1 MSAYLLSLTGETV
14 VPHSRAMSVVVVCVV
29 LAGVVAPERAQA
41 QAGVKPPMP
50 PNLFT
55 TKKLND
61 HLYVIA
67 PSGPDMSNVGG
78 NISVCISDEGV
89 LLVDANYYL
98 DWRNGQAVPMAQS
111 VVDEVKKLTSQPI
124 RWVINT
130 HHHGDHAGG
139 DPVLAKIA
147 TIVSHKNA
155 REHILSGYENAA
167 KNAPAAVTRAEQE
180 LAAARRTTDAAR
192 IAQAQ
197 DQLGRAQ
204 MNLKMAQSTDPQRS
218 LPTLVYDSELA
229 LFLSSEEV
237 HLYHFG
243 RAHTDGDTLV
253 YFKTSNVIHWGD
265 TFSNRWIPA
274 MDVSGNSLDWVQW
287 LDKGVALSP
296 TATMVPGHGTIGKEA
311 DVLKLRMF
319 FTNLQAA
326 VRQEIAAG
334 KTHEQAM
341 DDVKN
346 PEYANY
352 PGGAARLRTNVGIV
366 YDQLKSRP

>member
-1 MSAYLLSLTGETV
+1 V
-14 VPHSRAMSVVVVCVV
+14 H
-29 LAGVVAPERAQA
+29 AQP
-41 QAGVKPPMP
+41 KPPVP

-55 TKKLND
+55 TTKLND

-78 NISVCISDEGV
+78 NIGVCVSDEGV
-89 LLVDANYYL
+89 LLVDANYFL

-111 VVDEVKKLTSQPI
+111 VVDEVKKITTRPI

-139 DPVLAKIA
+139 DPVFAKIA

-155 REHILSGYENAA
+155 RDRILAGYESAA
-167 KNAPAAVTRAEQE
+167 KNAPAAVTRAEQD
-180 LAAARRTTDAAR
+180 LAAARSAKDAAR
-192 IAQAQ
+192 ISQAQ

-204 MNLKMAQSTDPQRS
+204 MNAKMAASTDPRRS
-218 LPTLVYDSELA
+218 LPTLVYDNELV
-229 LFLSSEEV
+229 LFLNSEEV

-243 RAHTDGDTLV
+243 RAHTDGDSLV

-274 MDVSGNSLDWVQW
+274 MDASGNSLDWIDW
-287 LDKGVALSP
+287 LDKGVAVSP
-296 TATMVPGHGTIGKEA
+296 GATMVPGHGAIGKQA
-311 DVLKLRMF
+311 DVMKLRTF
-319 FTNLQAA
+319 FTSLQTA

-334 KTHEQAM
+334 KTRDQAM
-341 DDVKN
+341 DDVKDA
-346 PEYANY
+346 EYASY
-352 PGGAARLRTNVGIV
+352 PGGAARLRTNVGII
-366 YDQLKSRP
+366 YDQLKSAR

>member
-1 MSAYLLSLTGETV
+1 MRY
-14 VPHSRAMSVVVVCVV
+14 SRPMCVAFMCVV
-29 LAGVVAPERAQA
+29 LAGVAPDGSQA

-50 PNLFT
+50 PNLFAT
-55 TKKLND
+55 TKLND

-78 NISVCISDEGV
+78 NIGVCISDQGV
-89 LLVDANYYL
+89 LLVDANYSL
-98 DWRNGQAVPMAQS
+98 DWRNGQAVPMAQA

-139 DPVLAKIA
+139 DPVFAKIA
-147 TIVSHKNA
+147 MIVSHKNA
-155 REHILSGYENAA
+155 REHLLSGYENAA
-167 KNAPAAVTRAEQE
+167 TNAPAAVTRAEQE
-180 LAAARRTTDAAR
+180 LAAARKTSDAAR
-192 IAQAQ
+192 IAQAE
-197 DQLGRAQ
+197 DQLGRAR

-218 LPTLVYDSELA
+218 LPTLVYDGELA

-237 HLYHFG
+237 RLYHFG

-274 MDVSGNSLDWVQW
+274 MDLSGNSLDWVRW
-287 LDKGVALSP
+287 LDRGLALSP
-296 TATMVPGHGTIGKEA
+296 TATMVPGHGAIGTQA
-311 DVLKLRMF
+311 DVMKLRTF

-334 KTHEQAM
+334 KTREQAM
-341 DDVKN
+341 DDVKV
-346 PEYANY
+346 PEYASY
-352 PGGAARLRTNVGIV
+352 PGGTARLRTNVGII
-366 YDQLKSRP
+366 YDQLKTRP

>member
-1 MSAYLLSLTGETV
+1 MYLGRIRIALLVAALTTALGSA
-14 VPHSRAMSVVVVCVV
+14 RAH
-29 LAGVVAPERAQA
+29 AQA
-41 QAGVKPPMP
+41 TPRPPMP

-55 TKKLND
+55 TTKLND

-78 NISVCISDEGV
+78 NIAVCVSDQGV

-98 DWRNGQAVPMAQS
+98 DWRNGEAVPMAKS
-111 VVDEVKKLTSQPI
+111 VVDEVKKITPRPI

-139 DPVLAKIA
+139 DPVMGKIA
-147 TIVSHKNA
+147 TIIAHRNA
-155 REHILSGYENAA
+155 RERILSGYQTSARNSLD
-167 KNAPAAVTRAEQE
+167 AVTRAQDE
-180 LAAARRTTDAAR
+180 LETARETNNAARAA
-192 IAQAQ
+192 QVQ
-197 DQLGRAQ
+197 DQLGRAL
-204 MNLKMAQSTDPQRS
+204 MNLQMAQSTDPLRS
-218 LPTLVYDSELA
+218 SPTIDYDTELTM
-229 LFLSSEEV
+229 FIGSEEV
-237 HLYHFG
+237 HLLHFG

-274 MDVSGNSLDWVQW
+274 MDASGNSLDWIEW
-287 LDKGVALSP
+287 LDKGIAVSP
-296 TATMVPGHGTIGKEA
+296 TATMVPGHGAIGKEA
-311 DVLKLRMF
+311 DVRRLRLF

-334 KTHEQAM
+334 KTREQAM
-341 DDVKN
+341 DDVKDS
-346 PEYANY
+346 EYVNY
-352 PGGAARLRTNVGIV
+352 PGGAARLRTNVGII

>member
-1 MSAYLLSLTGETV
+1 MRHRTTWLAVSLIVAALPAV
-14 VPHSRAMSVVVVCVV
+14 VH
-29 LAGVVAPERAQA
+29 AQP
-41 QAGVKPPMP
+41 GPKPPMP
-50 PNLFT
+50 PNLFST
-55 TKKLND
+55 RKLND

-78 NISVCISDEGV
+78 NIGVCISDQGV
-89 LLVDANYYL
+89 LLVDANYFL

-111 VVDEVKKLTSQPI
+111 VVDEVRKITSQPI

-147 TIVSHKNA
+147 PIISHRNA
-155 REHILSGYENAA
+155 RDRMLSGYQSAA
-167 KNAPAAVTRAEQE
+167 KNAPAAVARAQQE
-180 LAAARRTTDAAR
+180 FEAARAAKDNAR

-204 MNLKMAQSTDPQRS
+204 MNAKMVELTDANGA
-218 LPTLVYDSELA
+218 LPTITYDTELT
-229 LFLSSEEV
+229 FQLSSEEV

-274 MDVSGNSLDWVQW
+274 MDASGNSLDWIAW
-287 LDKGVALSP
+287 LDKGIAVSP
-296 TATMVPGHGTIGKEA
+296 AATMVPGHGAIGTQA
-311 DVLKLRMF
+311 DVLKLRAF
-319 FTNLQAA
+319 FTKLQSD

-334 KTHEQAM
+334 RTREQAM
-341 DDVKN
+341 DNVKDA
-346 PEYANY
+346 EYVNY
-352 PGGAARLRTNVGIV
+352 PGGAARLRTNVGII
-366 YDQLKSRP
+366 YDQLKSAR

>member
-1 MSAYLLSLTGETV
+1 
-14 VPHSRAMSVVVVCVV
+14 
-29 LAGVVAPERAQA
+29 
-41 QAGVKPPMP
+41 MP
-50 PNLFT
+50 PNLFST
-55 TKKLND
+55 TKLND

-78 NISVCISDEGV
+78 NIGVCVSDQGV
-89 LLVDANYYL
+89 LLVDANYFL

-111 VVDEVKKLTSQPI
+111 VVDEVKKITSQPI

-139 DPVLAKIA
+139 DPVFAKIA

-155 REHILSGYENAA
+155 RDRILAGYESAA
-167 KNAPAAVTRAEQE
+167 KNAPAAVTRAEQD
-180 LAAARRTTDAAR
+180 LAAAQGATDTAR

-204 MNLKMAQSTDPQRS
+204 MNAKMASSTDRERS
-218 LPTLVYDSELA
+218 LPTVVYDNELV
-229 LFLSSEEV
+229 LFLGSEEV

-243 RAHTDGDTLV
+243 RAHTDGDSLV

-274 MDVSGNSLDWVQW
+274 MDASGNSVDWIEW
-287 LDKGVALSP
+287 LGKGIAVSP
-296 TATMVPGHGTIGKEA
+296 TATMVPGHGAMGKQA
-311 DVLKLRMF
+311 DVLKLRTF
-319 FTNLQAA
+319 FTSLQTA

-334 KTHEQAM
+334 KTRDQAM
-341 DDVKN
+341 DEVKDA
-346 PEYANY
+346 EYVNY
-352 PGGAARLRTNVGIV
+352 PGGAARLRTNVGII
-366 YDQLKSRP
+366 YDQLKSAR

>member
-1 MSAYLLSLTGETV
+1 MRHFLRVLIVAGLSAAGL
-14 VPHSRAMSVVVVCVV
+14 CVV
-29 LAGVVAPERAQA
+29 YAQA
-41 QAGVKPPMP
+41 PSPKPPMP

-55 TKKLND
+55 VTKLND

-78 NISVCISDEGV
+78 NIGVCISDQGV

-139 DPVLAKIA
+139 DPVFGAFA
-147 TIVSHKNA
+147 MIVSHKNA
-155 REHILSGYENAA
+155 REHIVSGYETAV
-167 KNAPAAVTRAEQE
+167 KNTPAAVSRAQQE
-180 LAAARRTTDAAR
+180 LAAARGSNDAAR

-204 MNLKMAQSTDPQRS
+204 MNLKMAQSTDPKKAS
-218 LPTLVYDSELA
+218 PTLVYDSEMA
-229 LFLSSEEV
+229 FFLSTEEV

-253 YFKTSNVIHWGD
+253 FFKTSNVLHWGD
-265 TFSNRWIPA
+265 TFSNNWVPA
-274 MDVSGNSLDWVQW
+274 MDASGNSAEWVQW
-287 LDKGVALSP
+287 LEKGVAISP
-296 TATMVPGHGTIGKEA
+296 TATMVPGHGAIGKQA
-311 DVLKLRMF
+311 DVMKLRTF
-319 FTNLQAA
+319 FANMQTSI
-326 VRQEIAAG
+326 RQEIAAG
-334 KTHEQAM
+334 KTREQAM
-341 DDVKN
+341 DEVKF

>member
-1 MSAYLLSLTGETV
+1 MLGVSGCIVAAMRHRITWLVVSLIVSATV
-14 VPHSRAMSVVVVCVV
+14 ASAQPVP
-29 LAGVVAPERAQA
+29 
-41 QAGVKPPMP
+41 KPPMP

-55 TKKLND
+55 TTKLND

-78 NISVCISDEGV
+78 NIGVCVSDQGV
-89 LLVDANYYL
+89 LLVDANYFL

-111 VVDEVKKLTSQPI
+111 VVDEVKKITSQPI

-139 DPVLAKIA
+139 DPVFARIA
-147 TIVSHKNA
+147 AIVSHRNA
-155 REHILSGYENAA
+155 RERILSGYQSAA
-167 KNAPAAVTRAEQE
+167 KNAPAAIARAQQE
-180 LAAARRTTDAAR
+180 LDAARAAKDAAR

-204 MNLKMAQSTDPQRS
+204 MNARMVELTEANQS
-218 LPTLVYDSELA
+218 LPTLTYETEMTLH
-229 LFLSSEEV
+229 LGSEEV
-237 HLYHFG
+237 HLLHFG

-274 MDVSGNSLDWVQW
+274 MDSSGNSVDWIEW
-287 LDKGVALSP
+287 LDQGIAVSP
-296 TATMVPGHGTIGKEA
+296 TATMVPGHGAIGKQA
-311 DVLKLRMF
+311 DVLKLRAF
-319 FTNLQAA
+319 FTKLQSD

-334 KTHEQAM
+334 RTREQAM
-341 DDVKN
+341 DDVKDA
-346 PEYANY
+346 EYVNY
-352 PGGAARLRTNVGIV
+352 PGGAARLRTNVGII
-366 YDQLKSRP
+366 YDQLKSAR

>member
-1 MSAYLLSLTGETV
+1 
-14 VPHSRAMSVVVVCVV
+14 
-29 LAGVVAPERAQA
+29 
-41 QAGVKPPMP
+41 MP

-55 TKKLND
+55 TTRLND

-78 NISVCISDEGV
+78 NIGVCVSNEGV
-89 LLVDANYYL
+89 LLVDANYFL

-111 VVDEVKKLTSQPI
+111 VVDEVKKITSQPI

-139 DPVLAKIA
+139 DPVFAKIA

-155 REHILSGYENAA
+155 RDRILTGYETAA
-167 KNAPAAVTRAEQE
+167 KNAPAAVARARQE
-180 LAAARRTTDAAR
+180 LEAARATGDGK

-197 DQLGRAQ
+197 DQLGRAE
-204 MNLKMAQSTDPQRS
+204 MNATMSQQTDPARS
-218 LPTLVYDSELA
+218 LPTLVYDTELV

-243 RAHTDGDTLV
+243 RAHTDGDSLV

-274 MDVSGNSLDWVQW
+274 MDASGNSVDWIDW
-287 LDKGVALSP
+287 LDKGVAVSP
-296 TATMVPGHGTIGKEA
+296 GATMVPGHGAIGKQA
-311 DVLKLRMF
+311 DVMKLRAF
-319 FTNLQAA
+319 FTSLQTV

-334 KTHEQAM
+334 KTRDQAM
-341 DDVKN
+341 DDVKDA
-346 PEYANY
+346 EYANY
-352 PGGAARLRTNVGIV
+352 PGGAARLRTNVGII
-366 YDQLKSRP
+366 YDQLKSTR